1 MNEVLVALLRCRV
14 KYVEVFILPE
24 SHWRNFCGH
33 VKPFQNATLRFF
45 YLFCTVTLRWYV
57 VK

>member
-1 MNEVLVALLRCRV
+1 MNEVLVALLRWRF

-24 SHWRNFCGH
+24 SHWHNFCGH

-45 YLFCTVTLRWYV
+45 YLFCTVTLRW
-57 VK
+57 